1 MKKKQMKEAKAI
13 LIILTLGL
21 HACATVE
28 APAPE
33 REASVEAPAPERE
46 APMEAPAPDLPE
58 WALIPPVEEG
68 AIYGV
73 GSDEE
78 PRKAHLKSLTDIAW
92 QMSTQVNSVSVER
105 MTSGEEEKE
114 TLAAT
119 LGEQMTAATVVGAKI
134 AEEYKTQAGETWVLS
149 RKPLDCVLDVAE
161 SVLIAYT
168 AELGVEGDEV
178 ATLIAEVEERLV
190 TERVENPGLEE
201 PTDVAKRMAS
211 IAVGLLEQP
220 KRETLEEIKERVE
233 ASLRVEVP
241 PDTEGFIYVEGGSFQ
256 MGSTEGESDE
266 EPVHTVRVDS
276 FYMGKYEVTHR
287 EFIEFLNST
296 GVSSSG
302 QMHGN
307 EVIDMDDEDVAI
319 RHGSRFTF
327 SGSEYASNIECP
339 VIEVTWY
346 GAVEYANWRSEQEG
360 LTPVYRING
369 ESVTADWN
377 ADGYRL
383 PTEAEWE
390 YAARGGNESKGYK
403 YAGGNSP
410 GSVGWYRDN
419 SGNKTQPVGG
429 KTPNELGLY
438 DMSGNVYEW
447 CWDWKGSYSSGSQTN
462 PKGPSSGSNRVFR
475 GGSCYSY
482 AGYLR
487 SADRVLYSP
496 GYSFFLLGFRL
507 VVRTP

>member
-1 MKKKQMKEAKAI
+1 MKKKQKREAKAI
-13 LIILTLGL
+13 LIILTLCL

-28 APAPE
+28 APAP
-33 REASVEAPAPERE
+33 APAPAPEVGE
-46 APMEAPAPDLPE
+46 PMEAPAPDLPE

-92 QMSTQVNSVSVER
+92 QMSSQVNSVSVER

-168 AELGVEGDEV
+168 AELEIEGAEV

-256 MGSTEGESDE
+256 MGSTEGDDDE

-276 FYMGKYEVTHR
+276 FYMGKYEVTQA
-287 EFIEFLNST
+287 EWEEVMGSNPSYFKGTNTPVES
-296 GVSSSG
+296 VS
-302 QMHGN
+302 
-307 EVIDMDDEDVAI
+307 
-319 RHGSRFTF
+319 
-327 SGSEYASNIECP
+327 
-339 VIEVTWY
+339 WY
-346 GAVEYANWRSEQEG
+346 DAVEYCNKRSQREG
-360 LTPVYRING
+360 LTPVYTING

-377 ADGYRL
+377 ANGYRL

-403 YAGGNSP
+403 YAGSDNVDQ
-410 GSVGWYRDN
+410 VGWYSGN
-419 SGNKTQPVGG
+419 SGRKTHKVGG
-429 KTPNELGLY
+429 KSPNELGLY
-438 DMSGNVYEW
+438 DMSGNVWEW
-447 CWDWKGSYSSGSQTN
+447 CWDWYGSYSSGSQTN
-462 PKGPSSGSNRVFR
+462 PKGPSSGSSRVER
-475 GGSCYSY
+475 GGGWYGL
-482 AGYLR
+482 AGHLR
-487 SADRVLYSP
+487 SAYRNLYSP
-496 GYSFFLLGFRL
+496 GDSDLNLGFRL